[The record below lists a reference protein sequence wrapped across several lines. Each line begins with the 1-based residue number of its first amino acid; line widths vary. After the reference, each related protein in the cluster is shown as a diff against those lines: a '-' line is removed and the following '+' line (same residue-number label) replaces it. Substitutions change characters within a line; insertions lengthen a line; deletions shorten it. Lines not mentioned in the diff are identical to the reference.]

1 MLVDVRTEGA
11 VLRRSRLEPPWA
23 ITLDDGAAITIVVL
37 LQGSGIVEL
46 AGPDSRID
54 RPSRRQELDEGDIA
68 IVTGPAP
75 IRVSDRSRATADHG
89 PTGLLTGS
97 YRVPSDVSQ
106 RLLGVLP
113 EVLVLRTAGELCPVM
128 GLLLAEAEGEQPG
141 QQAVLER
148 LLDLLLLSSLRG
160 WLGRQ
165 EKDLP
170 GWYAALSDPVL
181 GAVLPAIHAAPA
193 APWTVATLA
202 QQAGVSRATV
212 ARRFVDVVGE
222 TPMAY
227 LTRLRLATASD
238 LLRTSDLTLDAVAR
252 QVGYQ
257 NGFGL
262 SAAFKRVLGHRPRD
276 ARASSVSG

>member
-1 MLVDVRTEGA
+1 MLGDVRTEGA
-11 VLRRSRLEPPWA
+11 VLRRRRLLEPPWA
-23 ITLDDGAAITIVVL
+23 MTLDDGAAITIVVL

-54 RPSRRQELDEGDIA
+54 RPPRRQELDEGDIA
-68 IVTGPAP
+68 IVTGQAP
-75 IRVSDRSRATADHG
+75 IKVSDSRATADHG
-89 PTGLLTGS
+89 PTALLTGS

-113 EVLVLRTAGELCPVM
+113 EVLVLRNAGELCPVM
-128 GLLLAEAEGEQPG
+128 GMLLAEAEGEQPG

-238 LLRTSDLTLDAVAR
+238 LLRTSDLTVDAVAR
-252 QVGYQ
+252 RVGYQ